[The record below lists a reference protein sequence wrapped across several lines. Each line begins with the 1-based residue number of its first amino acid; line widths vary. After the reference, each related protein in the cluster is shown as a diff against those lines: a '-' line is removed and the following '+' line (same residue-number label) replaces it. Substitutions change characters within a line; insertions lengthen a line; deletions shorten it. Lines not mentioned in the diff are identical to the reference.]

1 MVNRIEQNQGHAV
14 GKYKKEGQ
22 GNRISDEGIAI
33 YFAGAGVIPIDAGHS
48 ATVNLVCADW
58 VAGFSAKGGAKAGE
72 IFQYAR
78 TVIAAAVAE
87 IQTPPRVR
95 RYAAV
100 AGADVGLEWKRGK
113 AFKGIGNYSI
123 FVGSAVHS

>member
-1 MVNRIEQNQGHAV
+1 
-14 GKYKKEGQ
+14 
-22 GNRISDEGIAI
+22 
-33 YFAGAGVIPIDAGHS
+33 
-48 ATVNLVCADW
+48 VCADW

-87 IQTPPRVR
+87 IQTTPGGG

-100 AGADVGLEWKRGK
+100 AGADMGLERKRGK
-113 AFKGIGNYSI
+113 AFKGIGHYAI
-123 FVGSAVHS
+123 VVGNTVHR